1 MTQCRIDDIY
11 VEIKRTSGSAKF
23 RDLESPAALKL
34 CLKTENPIFF
44 NKYIY
49 LFRAAFCQ
57 YLRWKFQFLRNLPRQ
72 LWLCACFRDKLLN
85 KTLKQNI
92 KHILAKLCLLK
103 RIRIWKI
110 TTKVFEEKSLSF
122 RILIILNYNGYLFID
137 SRKYY
142 WYWPKALDNFPFSH
156 LKYKPL

>member
-11 VEIKRTSGSAKF
+11 VEIKRTSSSAKF
-23 RDLESPAALKL
+23 RDLESPDALKL
-34 CLKTENPIFF
+34 CLKRENPIFF

-57 YLRWKFQFLRNLPRQ
+57 YLRCKFQFLRNLPRQ

-92 KHILAKLCLLK
+92 KHILAKLRLLK

-110 TTKVFEEKSLSF
+110 TTKVFEKKVFLLEFL
-122 RILIILNYNGYLFID
+122 LF
-137 SRKYY
+137 
-142 WYWPKALDNFPFSH
+142 
-156 LKYKPL
+156 